1 MLTGSVIRFRR
12 HDVVCLGEMHG
23 VPYVCRVIAATEAT
37 WHRAD
42 VPLSMVECADAGLRP
57 DVRIRC
63 RPKAGIRGV
72 VIGRLSGVTMERV
85 IAAVKCQVVRRHWDD
100 VAWAIPRYAPWFS
113 SVCRESE

>member
-1 MLTGSVIRFRR
+1 MLTGSVIRFQR

-42 VPLSMVECADAGLRP
+42 VPLSMAECADAGLRP

-63 RPKAGIRGV
+63 WPKAGVGGA
-72 VIGRLSGVTMERV
+72 VIGRLSGVTMGRV
-85 IAAVKCQVVRRHWDD
+85 IAAVK
-100 VAWAIPRYAPWFS
+100 
-113 SVCRESE
+113 REAGLRAFEDGWSLRDGRTER